1 MQQQQPPWG
10 QFVSLDRYN
19 AEHAA
24 MLERLIILENRAESL
39 RGAEEQHSALS
50 NRISLLE
57 HQDTTDEASERT
69 RTDRIWVILIGIV
82 TGVACPIVVST
93 VITLL
98 HLKAA
103 AR

>member
-1 MQQQQPPWG
+1 MQPQPPYG
-10 QFVSLDRYN
+10 AYVTADRYN

-24 MLERLIILENRAESL
+24 MMERMIILENRAESL

-57 HQDTTDEASERT
+57 HQDTSDEASHRAKA
-69 RTDRIWVILIGIV
+69 DRLWVIIIGVV
-82 TGVACPIVVST
+82 TGIACPVVVST
-93 VITLL
+93 IVTLL
-98 HLKAA
+98 HLRAA